1 MNTVK
6 NKIAKLFENLCC
18 SQCKSDFD
26 EESIEILREEDSILV
41 VRLNC
46 CKCGKSFGVAFMGI
60 NNVEINSQTEPLKMI
75 DELPPITTDD
85 VLNASKFIK
94 NLDEHWTQYL
104 P

>member
-46 CKCGKSFGVAFMGI
+46 CKCG
-60 NNVEINSQTEPLKMI
+60 NR
-75 DELPPITTDD
+75 
-85 VLNASKFIK
+85 K
-94 NLDEHWTQYL
+94 N